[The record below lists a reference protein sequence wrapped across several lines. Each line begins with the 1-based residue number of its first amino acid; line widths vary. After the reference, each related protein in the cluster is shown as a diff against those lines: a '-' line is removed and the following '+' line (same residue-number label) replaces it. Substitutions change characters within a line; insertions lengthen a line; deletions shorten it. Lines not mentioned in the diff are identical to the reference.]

1 MKIEDLFKDY
11 ISYTGTTRDDSFWR
25 DSSTMMPV
33 NFPNKRSGKAQ
44 KTFKGRVTEVKER
57 IFTAEISNAKDM
69 YSVSILKDKLSDQ
82 QKDILAVGMELSYTI
97 YNDYSNDRKRLK
109 SEINLHPRVLVNDEV
124 LRKKIAESIAK
135 YRHFFEND

>member
-1 MKIEDLFKDY
+1 MKFEDLFKDY
-11 ISYTGTTRDDSFWR
+11 LSYSGTTRDNSFWQ

-33 NFPNKRSGKAQ
+33 NFPDRRSGKAQ
-44 KTFKGRVTEVKER
+44 KTFKGRVTEIKER
-57 IFTAEISNAKDM
+57 IFTAEISDAKEM
-69 YSVSILKDKLSDQ
+69 YSVSILKDKLSDY
-82 QKDILAVGMELSYTI
+82 QKDILAVGMELSYTV

-109 SEINLHPRVLVNDEV
+109 SEIKFHPRVQVNDEV